1 MAALPEDQR
10 DIIAMKYVAGM
21 SYAAIAG
28 VLGITPD
35 AVSQKLWRVRQKL
48 QNELL
53 EFRP

>member
-1 MAALPEDQR
+1 
-10 DIIAMKYVAGM
+10 
-21 SYAAIAG
+21 
-28 VLGITPD
+28 LGITPD